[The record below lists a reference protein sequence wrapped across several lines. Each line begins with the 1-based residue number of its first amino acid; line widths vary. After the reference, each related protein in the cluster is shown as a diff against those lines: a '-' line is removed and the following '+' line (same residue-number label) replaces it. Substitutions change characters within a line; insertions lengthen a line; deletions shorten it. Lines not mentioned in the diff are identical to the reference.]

1 MKFRTHGRPATCGAK
16 WPFLAAFAFSCV
28 LFWWVPSIIF
38 RMLLNV
44 DDPVQQWALIV
55 SAVGL
60 LTFAIGYLLP
70 PLHFRPSLPSALLDS
85 CEKFA
90 YKGTIIIAIPAVL
103 VSLQYAYSRLGVPY
117 GSGDPIPSAYQAG
130 LYGHMLVGFM
140 FLGLASLEKGN
151 GRKIAVAIVLIVLPR
166 LLVSL
171 QGGRFFLAQALV
183 PMILIALSRGWL
195 RMSPK
200 RAFQVVGL
208 ALVIVFVPAL
218 TRGDKVLGQDEIVAF
233 FVTGSTLR
241 VFQDNKDLNLSDQ
254 CPPLLVSMTA
264 KLIPYGLLNVCTV
277 DIWGEKGLPATLD
290 RILAD
295 NDPTTEGTLNGPG
308 SNYLLELYLT
318 PSLFAGIWAQCLTR
332 ALLAPR
338 GNLGYV
344 YEQVPVLVLAS
355 LAVAAFVYFW
365 KFQLR
370 TASA

>member
-1 MKFRTHGRPATCGAK
+1 
-16 WPFLAAFAFSCV
+16 
-28 LFWWVPSIIF
+28 
-38 RMLLNV
+38 
-44 DDPVQQWALIV
+44 
-55 SAVGL
+55 
-60 LTFAIGYLLP
+60 
-70 PLHFRPSLPSALLDS
+70 
-85 CEKFA
+85 
-90 YKGTIIIAIPAVL
+90 
-103 VSLQYAYSRLGVPY
+103 
-117 GSGDPIPSAYQAG
+117 
-130 LYGHMLVGFM
+130 
-140 FLGLASLEKGN
+140 
-151 GRKIAVAIVLIVLPR
+151 
-166 LLVSL
+166 
-171 QGGRFFLAQALV
+171 
-183 PMILIALSRGWL
+183 
-195 RMSPK
+195 
-200 RAFQVVGL
+200 
-208 ALVIVFVPAL
+208 
-218 TRGDKVLGQDEIVAF
+218 VLGQDEIVAF

-241 VFQDNKDLNLSDQ
+241 VFQDNKDLNLSDR

-318 PSLFAGIWAQCLTR
+318 GGVAAVILGSLLFGFSARCFVSWIRTPSLFAGIWAQCLTR

>member
-1 MKFRTHGRPATCGAK
+1 
-16 WPFLAAFAFSCV
+16 
-28 LFWWVPSIIF
+28 
-38 RMLLNV
+38 
-44 DDPVQQWALIV
+44 
-55 SAVGL
+55 
-60 LTFAIGYLLP
+60 
-70 PLHFRPSLPSALLDS
+70 
-85 CEKFA
+85 
-90 YKGTIIIAIPAVL
+90 
-103 VSLQYAYSRLGVPY
+103 
-117 GSGDPIPSAYQAG
+117 
-130 LYGHMLVGFM
+130 
-140 FLGLASLEKGN
+140 
-151 GRKIAVAIVLIVLPR
+151 
-166 LLVSL
+166 
-171 QGGRFFLAQALV
+171 
-183 PMILIALSRGWL
+183 MILIALSRGWL

-318 PSLFAGIWAQCLTR
+318 GGVAAVILGSLLFGFSARCFVSWIRTPSLFAGIWAQCLTR